1 MRAREFV
8 TEGDVSPSVAN
19 LINLLDNLRSRTD
32 QVRVDSLVN
41 LIRKEPGSEMFNID
55 LLKDAF
61 KEGQLDNVVENIK
74 KDESDVLYVY
84 LKPLVSDREVDITNF
99 DSDTSGPKTPERTV
113 SSMAKRA
120 AAKRLQSLAL
130 NH

>member
-8 TEGDVSPSVAN
+8 TEGDITPSVAN

-32 QVRVDSLVN
+32 QIRVDSLVN

-74 KDESDVLYVY
+74 KDDQDILYVY
-84 LKPLVSDREVDITNF
+84 LKPLTSEREVNITDF
-99 DSDTSGPKTPERTV
+99 DTDNSGPRTPEKTV

-120 AAKRLQSLAL
+120 AAKRM
-130 NH
+130 